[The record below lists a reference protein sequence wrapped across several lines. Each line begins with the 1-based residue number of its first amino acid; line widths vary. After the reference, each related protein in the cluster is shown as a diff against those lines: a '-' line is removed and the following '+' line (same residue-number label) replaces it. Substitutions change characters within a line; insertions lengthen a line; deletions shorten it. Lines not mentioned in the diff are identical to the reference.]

1 MDYVKRGILSHIKT
15 GGGGGEITGRQKLK
29 LALARCRVL
38 CRVGV
43 CFSWDGW
50 EGGLRGRAKEK
61 EEEDGRWRGL
71 REQR

>member
-29 LALARCRVL
+29 LGLARCRVL

-43 CFSWDGW
+43 CFSWGGG
-50 EGGLRGRAKEK
+50 GGLRGRAKEK